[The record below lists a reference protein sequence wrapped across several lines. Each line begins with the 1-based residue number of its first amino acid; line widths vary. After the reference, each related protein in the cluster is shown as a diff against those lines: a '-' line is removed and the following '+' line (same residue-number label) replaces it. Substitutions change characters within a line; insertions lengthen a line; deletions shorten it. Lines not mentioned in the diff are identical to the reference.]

1 MVRII
6 LFDFSNSTI
15 NFDFNF
21 SWQNRKGDLAWLC
34 NDRIEYQKKVAELHR
49 KEQRIPIQYRYETD
63 ENRHIGN
70 QRHLYSYEKK
80 QSAN

>member
-49 KEQRIPIQYRYETD
+49 MEQKLPLDVRYAPKEKHHFE
-63 ENRHIGN
+63 G
-70 QRHLYSYEKK
+70 LKF
-80 QSAN
+80 